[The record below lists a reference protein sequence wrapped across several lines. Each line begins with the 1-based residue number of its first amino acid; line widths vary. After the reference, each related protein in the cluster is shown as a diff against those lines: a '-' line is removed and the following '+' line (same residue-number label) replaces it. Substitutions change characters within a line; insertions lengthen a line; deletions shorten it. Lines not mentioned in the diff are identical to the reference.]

1 MSGLEVPRPDLEDAL
16 FQRAV
21 SGPPL
26 VLTGPPGAGKT
37 TLLRSL
43 AARLSAEGFT
53 PVYLDLMGAASTP
66 ERFVIAALGALPAGG
81 FGQRLSQATEIRRLA
96 DAGRLKGEQAL
107 RALLALWASLDEAG
121 GRRVVLLLDEAT
133 EIRSLAYFKG
143 LREVHE
149 PFAAALAARKR
160 GTLLATSFPTAARKL
175 WPFETLAA
183 RLLEGVDLA
192 PLLRDAATAEA
203 VARASCGWPRY
214 ARILLDRLGRSGWNV
229 AGAWADAMSFG
240 EPLEVACRATY
251 EALLLRSR
259 GYGISKAA
267 LAAVAHD
274 EGLTLTELVPRL
286 GRTPGAVRDYLQW
299 LVGVDALRML
309 KKRYFYVD
317 GVLRQWVR
325 LHGRGVTATAA
336 ELAAAAS
343 EIAAGPRTDAPSIA
357 PEAARGIAPSEEDRA
372 AAAVTSRRD
381 SLIEID

>member
-1 MSGLEVPRPDLEDAL
+1 MSGLEVPRPDLEGAL
-16 FQRAV
+16 FQRAA

-26 VLTGPPGAGKT
+26 VLVGPPGSGKT

-43 AARLSAEGFT
+43 ATRLSAEGFT

-183 RLLEGVDLA
+183 RPLEGVDLA
-192 PLLRDAATAEA
+192 PLTRDAATAEA

-229 AGAWADAMSFG
+229 AGAWAEAMAFG
-240 EPLEVACRATY
+240 RPLEVACRATY

-259 GYGISKAA
+259 GYGISKAV
-267 LAAVAHD
+267 LAAVAQE
-274 EGLTLTELVPRL
+274 EGLNLTALVPRL

-325 LHGRGVTATAA
+325 LHGRGVAATGA
-336 ELAAAAS
+336 ELAAAAG
-343 EIAAGPRTDAPSIA
+343 EIVAGARTDAPSVT
-357 PEAARGIAPSEEDRA
+357 PEAAGAITPSEEDR